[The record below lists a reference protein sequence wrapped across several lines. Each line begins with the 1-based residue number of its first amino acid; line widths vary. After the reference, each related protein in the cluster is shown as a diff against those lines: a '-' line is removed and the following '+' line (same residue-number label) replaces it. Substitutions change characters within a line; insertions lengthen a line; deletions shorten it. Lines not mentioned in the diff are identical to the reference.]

1 MVKIDLFEVDHVRNL
16 TLSEWIL
23 HEVDAN
29 GLVQWILSR
38 SSTTVKHNLAHSYCL
53 PRSISDLKLQAG
65 DSDAGFETFFP
76 ILSKALDYGPMKG
89 SESLRSKISHWYS
102 TESDSDFSIDNI
114 ITTPGASLANFLV
127 IFALLSPGDHVIV
140 QYPTYQQL
148 YSLPTSL
155 GIDVSLWETKNTE
168 SWKLDL
174 DELRR
179 LIRPNTKMIIIK

>member
-1 MVKIDLFEVDHVRNL
+1 MIMFVSSHLCPNQIFETTHVN
-16 TLSEWIL
+16 I
-23 HEVDAN
+23 N

-53 PRSISDLKLQAG
+53 PRSIRDLQQEAK
-65 DSDAGFETFFP
+65 DSDAGDEAFSP
-76 ILSKALDYGPMKG
+76 ILSRALDYGPMKG

-102 TESDSDFSIDNI
+102 IESSTDLSIENI

-127 IFALLSPGDHVIV
+127 VFALLSPGDHVIV

-155 GIDVSLWETKNTE
+155 GIDVDLWEAE
-168 SWKLDL
+168 SEGWKLDM